1 MAIITPV
8 TRPQMAS
15 PVRIPP
21 ATTNALRTR
30 GRWMKDLT
38 VETVDEIG
46 SEDGVAAVTKAGRG
60 SEETA
65 R

>member
-21 ATTNALRTR
+21 ATTRALRTR

-38 VETVDEIG
+38 VETLAEIG
-46 SEDGVAAVTKAGRG
+46 SEDGVTEATKAGRG